1 MNMKIRNQAVL
12 LALAAFG
19 LVSCSDDNPWAGQ
32 HGQGGIDLKLSASAD
47 VKDALPLTR
56 AGSPELSAPDAADFA
71 IELKNLDTDQTFTWQ
86 SLADFN
92 AEDGFDVGSYT
103 LTAFYGN
110 VNECG
115 FDKPCFIGE
124 TNVNVL
130 EGRESS
136 VEVTAQLANVM
147 LSIDYTDNF
156 RNYFRDYSVTAHTA
170 GHANVVF
177 GRTETRAG
185 FLTAGDVTL
194 QLSITNPSGKST
206 TITPAQFPALARH
219 HYHVTFDVNADPTGS
234 MELTVVFDDNLE
246 QQDVKFSLSDELY
259 NADAPVVHAEG
270 FTSGQTFE
278 ALSGNASPSSLKFE
292 TICNS
297 GLKSAVLKIAQVSG
311 SMKYEPPFPLELDL
325 MQADEATQH
334 QLEKNGIMVRGIFKN
349 PEQMAVVDVT
359 KLPIYLPEGTFE
371 LTFTVTDNVGRN
383 NEDPVVLN
391 LSTLPIKLEVT
402 GGSAVYVYQGDTNL
416 PNPTVDAT
424 VLVSYNGLNPDK
436 CISFNNLCRT
446 GIWKECNI
454 VEVKESTA
462 TRGFTEKNYIF
473 SIRVCDVETSPLPMQ
488 ILFNKAEYAAFDL
501 DIIEPEYSLQAD
513 AFATFARFQVLTP
526 EAADLPTIVNGL
538 TLYKDGTAVDKSQL
552 YTNPEKGLITLE
564 NLTPDTDYT
573 ISYSLTKRPNGIP
586 ESNTLSIHTEAAA
599 QIPNSDFSNVE
610 NAINMTN
617 VQVGGLYTGVET
629 SGAFTNKYHYSS
641 SIVRDMPVGWASI
654 NAKTCWDRASNINTW
669 FCVPSTYSEDGR
681 VVIRSVAYDHN
692 GTTPNVGHKTAQYF
706 NPNAPT
712 FADANKVAGELF
724 LGSYSY
730 DGSEHRSEGSA
741 FSSRPVSV
749 TFDYSY
755 EPLNSERAK
764 VEIMVCD
771 ASGRTIASNST
782 ELRATTSFTSTTLN
796 LNGYSDFGVKAAYI
810 KVKFISST
818 ATVPAISIP
827 SDKDLNEY
835 KLNNIKNGLQN
846 NTLPANS
853 YHAVATGSVLTIDNV
868 KLNY

>member
-1 MNMKIRNQAVL
+1 MKIRNQAVL

-32 HGQGGIDLKLSASAD
+32 RGQGGIDLKLSASAD

-71 IELKNLDTDQTFTWQ
+71 IELKNLDTDQTYTWQ

-147 LSIDYTDNF
+147 LSIDYSDNF

-278 ALSGNASPSSLKFE
+278 ALSGNAAPSSLKFE

-311 SMKYEPPFPLELDL
+311 STKYQPPFPLELDL
-325 MQADEATQH
+325 MQADDATQH
-334 QLEKNGIMVRGIFKN
+334 QLEENGIMVRGIFKN

-359 KLPIYLPEGTFE
+359 ELPKYLPEGTFE

-402 GGSAVYVYQGDTNL
+402 GGSALYSFAGSTQVTEPL
-416 PNPTVDAT
+416 IDAT
-424 VLVSYNGLNPDK
+424 IFVTYNGLNPMDCVSFTNK
-436 CISFNNLCRT
+436 CHFGGYRDCKNVS
-446 GIWKECNI
+446 
-454 VEVKESTA
+454 VQESTA
-462 TRGFTEKNYIF
+462 TRGFPDKMYIF
-473 SIRVCDVETSPLPMQ
+473 NIKVCDVENSPLPME
-488 ILFNKAEYAAFDL
+488 LYFNGVKMADFTIDV
-501 DIIEPEYSLQAD
+501 IEPEYNVVAD
-513 AFATFARFQVLTP
+513 PFATYARFKVQTTDSS
-526 EAADLPTIVNGL
+526 DLPTIVNGL
-538 TLYKDGTAVDKSQL
+538 GIYKNGTRVDASL
-552 YTNPEKGLITLE
+552 ISTEPEKGLITLDGL
-564 NLTPDTDYT
+564 NPDTDY
-573 ISYSLTKRPNGIP
+573 IVGFSLTQPTGEIP
-586 ESNTLSIHTEAAA
+586 EEKTLKIHTDNTP
-599 QIPNSDFSNVE
+599 QIPNGDFSN
-610 NAINMTN
+610 TN
-617 VQVGGLYTGVET
+617 ETIDLDMQVGGVYRCGSIDYTNWSKVLVDEPT
-629 SGAFTNKYHYSS
+629 
-641 SIVRDMPVGWASI
+641 GWASI
-654 NAKTCWDRASNINTW
+654 NAKTFYQKSKTINSW
-669 FCVPSTYSEDGR
+669 FTTVSTFVENGQ
-681 VVIRSVAYDHN
+681 VVIRSVGYDHN
-692 GTTPNVGHKTAQYF
+692 GNLPAKTGAFLSTTHYNTNTPIIASKA
-706 NPNAPT
+706 
-712 FADANKVAGELF
+712 AGEVF
-724 LGSYSY
+724 IGSYNFDGADHRNEGCAFTGRPKSLSFDCSY
-730 DGSEHRSEGSA
+730 TPFGNDMGM
-741 FSSRPVSV
+741 
-749 TFDYSY
+749 
-755 EPLNSERAK
+755 AK
-764 VEIMVCD
+764 VEVLD
-771 ASGRTIASNST
+771 ASGAVIASG
-782 ELRATTSFTSTTLN
+782 N
-796 LNGYSDFGVKAAYI
+796 LNISSSTMHTEAIAVNGYPFGSKAATI
-810 KVKFISST
+810 RILFKSSRGDVNVD
-818 ATVPAISIP
+818 VPNP
-827 SDKDLNEY
+827 VVDNWT
-835 KLNNIKNGLQN
+835 G
-846 NTLPANS
+846 TLPVTP
-853 YHAVATGSVLTIDNV
+853 YHHNLGVNNYHTFASGSVLTIDNV